1 MTDKKTYVCIRCTG
15 MKNACRIHSNG
26 KMLPAICGPDACG
39 YMIGCDWLDVP
50 EKVETK
56 QPR

>member
-1 MTDKKTYVCIRCTG
+1 MTKTYVCIRCTG
-15 MKNACRIHSNG
+15 IKNACTIHSNG

-39 YMIGCDWLDVP
+39 YMIGCDWLEVP